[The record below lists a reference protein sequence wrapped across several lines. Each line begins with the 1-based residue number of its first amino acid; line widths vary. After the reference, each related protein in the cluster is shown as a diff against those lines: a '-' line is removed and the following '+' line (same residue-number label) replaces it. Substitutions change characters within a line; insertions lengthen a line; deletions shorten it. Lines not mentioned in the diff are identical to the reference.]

1 MIRSAPID
9 VLGFSITELLLA
21 TALALLLITATIS
34 VTMQGTRLSQ
44 QLRLRNEVFEAGRY
58 VINRMDDAISHA
70 GFYGQLDLADTT
82 STVKADLCT
91 GITTNAIRN
100 TLNFPLDG
108 LDNVAVNHNI
118 CNAERVLAESDI
130 LLIRHADR
138 VPLDVS
144 QPLTAA
150 QHYIQALGDRYI
162 VDTGANAAAFSLR
175 QKDNKTMA
183 KIRAWQQVIYYVSEN
198 NVFKRRRLIRG
209 VYSASE
215 PLAEGVDDFQ
225 IMYGIA
231 RLNNTSDITQGQIVD
246 FVSLPASVD
255 DWKNIVAIKYYLLMS
270 SSENSRVLLTNKS
283 YSYGDKSAV
292 TFNDN
297 KKRRLF
303 FGYTRLRNTVTA
315 RRNNG

>member
-1 MIRSAPID
+1 MIKSAPMNI
-9 VLGFSITELLLA
+9 LGFSIIELLLA
-21 TALALLLITATIS
+21 TALALLLITATIN

-44 QLRLRNEVFEAGRY
+44 QLRLRNEIFEAGRY

-70 GFYGQLDLADTT
+70 GFYGQLDLARTT
-82 STVKADLCT
+82 STVKADLCN

-108 LDNVAVNHNI
+108 LDNVSATHTV
-118 CNAERVLAESDI
+118 CNAERALAGSDI

-138 VPLDVS
+138 VSADVS
-144 QPLTAA
+144 KPLIAA
-150 QHYIQALGDRYI
+150 QHYIQALGNRYI
-162 VDTGANAAAFSLR
+162 VDIGDNAAAFSLR
-175 QKDNKTMA
+175 QKDSTA
-183 KIRAWQQVIYYVSEN
+183 VAHIRVWHQAIYYVNEN
-198 NVFKRRRLIRG
+198 NVFKRRRLLRG

-231 RLNNTSDITQGQIVD
+231 RSNNTGVIGQGQSID
-246 FVSLPASVD
+246 FVSLPGSVD
-255 DWKNIVAIKYYLLMS
+255 DWENIVAIKYYLLMS
-270 SSENSRVLLTNKS
+270 SSENSGVLLNNKS

-292 TFNDN
+292 TFDDN

-303 FGYTRLRNTVTA
+303 FGYTRLRNNVA
-315 RRNNG
+315 GRRHSG

>member
-1 MIRSAPID
+1 MIKSAPID
-9 VLGFSITELLLA
+9 VLGFSIIELLLA
-21 TALALLLITATIS
+21 IALALLLITATIS
-34 VTMQGTRLSQ
+34 VTMQGARLSQ

-70 GFYGQLDLADTT
+70 GFYGQLDVADTT

-138 VPLDVS
+138 VPVDVS
-144 QPLTAA
+144 QPLIAA

-162 VDTGANAAAFSLR
+162 VDMGANVAAFSLR
-175 QKDNKTMA
+175 QKDNTTVA
-183 KIRAWQQVIYYVSEN
+183 QIRKWRQTIYYVSEN

-231 RLNNTSDITQGQIVD
+231 RPNNTGDITQGQIVD

-303 FGYTRLRNTVTA
+303 FGYTRLRNSVA
-315 RRNNG
+315 GRRHSG

>member
-1 MIRSAPID
+1 MIKSAAMNI
-9 VLGFSITELLLA
+9 LGFSIIELLLA
-21 TALALLLITATIS
+21 TALALLLITATIN

-44 QLRLRNEVFEAGRY
+44 QLRLRNEIFETGRY

-70 GFYGQLDLADTT
+70 GFYGQLDLARTT
-82 STVKADLCT
+82 STVKADLCN

-108 LDNVAVNHNI
+108 LDNVSVNHTV
-118 CNAERVLAESDI
+118 CNAERALAGSDI

-138 VPLDVS
+138 VSADVS
-144 QPLTAA
+144 KELIDE

-162 VDTGANAAAFSLR
+162 VDIGDNVAAFSLR

-255 DWKNIVAIKYYLLMS
+255 DWENIVAIKYYLLMS
-270 SSENSRVLLTNKS
+270 SSENSRALLTNKS
-283 YSYGDKSAV
+283 YSYGDKSSV
-292 TFNDN
+292 TFADN

-303 FGYTRLRNTVTA
+303 FGYTRLRNNVA
-315 RRNNG
+315 GRRHNG